1 MTRSEAQKLIADIV
15 KLRESVTD
23 AQASLAVSVY
33 PTLKQDGSLVK
44 SGTRINHNG
53 TIIKVAVDLYDTET
67 NSPENAP
74 TLWETLNYKDG
85 YRIIPEVITVG
96 TAFSK
101 GELGWWNDELYE
113 SLVDSNIYTPDQYAQ
128 NWSKQHSI
136 DE

>member
-15 KLRESVTD
+15 KLREAATD
-23 AQASLAVSVY
+23 AQAFLVVSVY
-33 PTLKQDGSLVK
+33 PTLKQDGSLIK
-44 SGTRINHNG
+44 SGTRINHNS
-53 TIIKVAVDLYDTET
+53 TIIRAAVDLYDTET

-101 GELGWWNDELYE
+101 GELGWWNNELYE
-113 SLVDSNIYTPDQYAQ
+113 SLVDSNVYTPAQYAP
-128 NWSKQHSI
+128 NWSKQFK
-136 DE
+136 

>member
-33 PTLKQDGSLVK
+33 PTLKQDGSLIK
-44 SGTRINHNG
+44 FGTRINHNG
-53 TIIKVAVDLYDTET
+53 TIIRAAVDLYDTET

-74 TLWETLNYKDG
+74 TLWETLNYKEG
-85 YRIIPEVITVG
+85 CRIIPEVITVG

-113 SLVDSNIYTPDQYAQ
+113 SLVNSNVYTPDQYAP
-128 NWSKQHSI
+128 NWSKQ
-136 DE
+136 

>member
-15 KLRESVTD
+15 KLRETATD
-23 AQASLAVSVY
+23 AQASSAVSVY
-33 PTLKQDGSLVK
+33 STLKQDGSLIK
-44 SGTRINHNG
+44 SGTRINYNG
-53 TIIKVAVDLYDTET
+53 TIIRAAVDLYDTET

-74 TLWETLNYKDG
+74 VLWETLNYKDG

-113 SLVDSNIYTPDQYAQ
+113 SLVDSNVYTPDQYAP
-128 NWSKQHSI
+128 NWSKQ
-136 DE
+136 

>member
-15 KLRESVTD
+15 KLRESATD

-33 PTLKQDGSLVK
+33 PTLKQDGSLIK

-53 TIIKVAVDLYDTET
+53 MIIRAAVDLYDTET

-74 TLWETLNYKDG
+74 TLWEVLNYKDG

-101 GELGWWNDELYE
+101 GELGWWNDELYK
-113 SLVDSNIYTPDQYAQ
+113 SLVDSNVYTPDQYAP
-128 NWSKQHSI
+128 NWSKQ
-136 DE
+136 

>member
-15 KLRESVTD
+15 KLREAATD
-23 AQASLAVSVY
+23 TQASLAVSVY
-33 PTLKQDGSLVK
+33 PTLKQDGSLIK

-53 TIIKVAVDLYDTET
+53 MIIRAAVDLYDTET

-74 TLWETLNYKDG
+74 TLWEVLNYKDG

-101 GELGWWNDELYE
+101 GELGWWNDELYK
-113 SLVDSNIYTPDQYAQ
+113 SLVDSNVYTPDQYAP
-128 NWSKQHSI
+128 NWSKQ
-136 DE
+136 

>member
-15 KLRESVTD
+15 KLRESATD

-33 PTLKQDGSLVK
+33 PTLKQDGSLIK
-44 SGTRINHNG
+44 SGTRMNHSG
-53 TIIKVAVDLYDTET
+53 TIIRAAVDLYDTET

-74 TLWETLNYKDG
+74 TLWETLSYKDG

-113 SLVDSNIYTPDQYAQ
+113 SLVDSNVYTPDQYAP
-128 NWSKQHSI
+128 NWSKQ
-136 DE
+136 

>member
-15 KLRESVTD
+15 KLRESATD
-23 AQASLAVSVY
+23 AQASSAVSVY
-33 PTLKQDGSLVK
+33 PTLKQDGSLIK
-44 SGTRINHNG
+44 YGTRINYNG
-53 TIIKVAVDLYDTET
+53 TIIRAAADLYDTET

-74 TLWETLNYKDG
+74 VLWETLNYKDG

-113 SLVDSNIYTPDQYAQ
+113 SLVDSNVYTPAQYAP
-128 NWSKQHSI
+128 NWSKQ
-136 DE
+136 

>member
-15 KLRESVTD
+15 KLRESATD
-23 AQASLAVSVY
+23 AQASSAVSIY
-33 PTLKQDGSLVK
+33 PTLKQDGSLIK

-53 TIIKVAVDLYDTET
+53 TIIRAAVDLYDTET

-85 YRIIPEVITVG
+85 YRIIPEVITVV

-113 SLVDSNIYTPDQYAQ
+113 SLVDSNVYTPSQYAP
-128 NWSKQHSI
+128 NWSKQ
-136 DE
+136 

>member
-15 KLRESVTD
+15 KLRESATD
-23 AQASLAVSVY
+23 AQASSAVSIY
-33 PTLKQDGSLVK
+33 PTLKQDGSLIK

-53 TIIKVAVDLYDTET
+53 TIIRAAVDLYDTET

-74 TLWETLNYKDG
+74 VLWETLNYKDG

-113 SLVDSNIYTPDQYAQ
+113 SLVDSNVYTPSQYAP
-128 NWSKQHSI
+128 NWSKQ
-136 DE
+136 

>member
-15 KLRESVTD
+15 KLREAATD
-23 AQASLAVSVY
+23 AQASLTVSVY
-33 PTLKQDGSLVK
+33 PTLKQDGSLIK
-44 SGTRINHNG
+44 SGTRINHNSM
-53 TIIKVAVDLYDTET
+53 IIRAAVDLYDTET

-74 TLWETLNYKDG
+74 TLWETLNYKEG

-113 SLVDSNIYTPDQYAQ
+113 SLVDSNVYTPDQYAP
-128 NWSKQHSI
+128 NWSKQ
-136 DE
+136 

>member
-15 KLRESVTD
+15 KLRESATD
-23 AQASLAVSVY
+23 AQASLAVSIY
-33 PTLKQDGSLVK
+33 PTLKQDGSLIK
-44 SGTRINHNG
+44 SGTRINYNG
-53 TIIKVAVDLYDTET
+53 TIIRATVDLYDTET

-85 YRIIPEVITVG
+85 YRIIPEVLTVG

-113 SLVDSNIYTPDQYAQ
+113 SLVDSNVYTPDQYAPY
-128 NWSKQHSI
+128 WSKQ
-136 DE
+136 

>member
-15 KLRESVTD
+15 KLRESASD
-23 AQASLAVSVY
+23 AQASSAVSVY
-33 PTLKQDGSLVK
+33 PTLKQDGSLIK

-53 TIIKVAVDLYDTET
+53 TIIRASVDLYDTET

-74 TLWETLNYKDG
+74 VLWETLNYKDG

-113 SLVDSNIYTPDQYAQ
+113 SLVDSNVYTPDQYAP
-128 NWSKQHSI
+128 NWSKQ
-136 DE
+136 

>member
-15 KLRESVTD
+15 KLRESATD
-23 AQASLAVSVY
+23 AQASSAVSVY
-33 PTLKQDGSLVK
+33 PTLKQDGSLIK

-53 TIIKVAVDLYDTET
+53 TIIRAAVDLYDTET

-74 TLWETLNYKDG
+74 VLWETLNYKDG

-113 SLVDSNIYTPDQYAQ
+113 SLVDSNVYTPDQYAPY
-128 NWSKQHSI
+128 WSKQ
-136 DE
+136 

>member
-15 KLRESVTD
+15 KLREAATD
-23 AQASLAVSVY
+23 TQASLAVSVY
-33 PTLKQDGSLVK
+33 PTLKQDGSLIK

-53 TIIKVAVDLYDTET
+53 MIIRAAVDLYDTET

-74 TLWETLNYKDG
+74 TLWEALNYKDG

-113 SLVDSNIYTPDQYAQ
+113 SLVDYNVYTPDQYAP
-128 NWSKQHSI
+128 NWSKQ
-136 DE
+136 

>member
-15 KLRESVTD
+15 KLREAATD
-23 AQASLAVSVY
+23 AQASLTVSVY
-33 PTLKQDGSLVK
+33 PTLKQDGSLIK

-53 TIIKVAVDLYDTET
+53 MIIRAAVDLYDTET

-74 TLWETLNYKDG
+74 TLWEVLNYKDG

-113 SLVDSNIYTPDQYAQ
+113 SLVNSNVYTPDQYAP
-128 NWSKQHSI
+128 NWSKQ
-136 DE
+136 

>member
-1 MTRSEAQKLIADIV
+1 MTRSEAQKLITDIV
-15 KLRESVTD
+15 KLREAATD
-23 AQASLAVSVY
+23 TQASLAVSVY
-33 PTLKQDGSLVK
+33 PTLKQDGSLIK

-53 TIIKVAVDLYDTET
+53 MIIRAAVDLYDTET

-74 TLWETLNYKDG
+74 TLWETLNYKEG

-113 SLVDSNIYTPDQYAQ
+113 SLVDSNVYTPDQYAP
-128 NWSKQHSI
+128 NWSKQ
-136 DE
+136 

>member
-15 KLRESVTD
+15 KLRESATD
-23 AQASLAVSVY
+23 AQASLSVSVY

-53 TIIKVAVDLYDTET
+53 TIIRAAVDLWDTET

-85 YRIIPEVITVG
+85 YRIIPKVITVG

-113 SLVDSNIYTPDQYAQ
+113 SLVDSNVYTPDQYAP
-128 NWSKQHSI
+128 NWSKQ
-136 DE
+136 

>member
-15 KLRESVTD
+15 KLRESATD
-23 AQASLAVSVY
+23 AQASLSVSVY
-33 PTLKQDGSLVK
+33 PTLKQDGSLIK
-44 SGTRINHNG
+44 SGTRINYNG
-53 TIIKVAVDLYDTET
+53 TIIRAAVDLYDTET

-74 TLWETLNYKDG
+74 VLWETLIYKDC

-113 SLVDSNIYTPDQYAQ
+113 SVVDSNVYTPAQYAP
-128 NWSKQHSI
+128 NWSKQ
-136 DE
+136 

>member
-15 KLRESVTD
+15 KLREAATD
-23 AQASLAVSVY
+23 AQASLTVSVY
-33 PTLKQDGSLVK
+33 PTLKQDGSLIK

-53 TIIKVAVDLYDTET
+53 MIIRAAVDLYDTET

-74 TLWETLNYKDG
+74 TLWEELNYKDG

-113 SLVDSNIYTPDQYAQ
+113 SLVDSNVYTPDQYAP
-128 NWSKQHSI
+128 NWSKQ
-136 DE
+136 

>member
-15 KLRESVTD
+15 KLREAATD
-23 AQASLAVSVY
+23 AQASLTVSVY
-33 PTLKQDGSLVK
+33 PTLKQDGSLIK

-53 TIIKVAVDLYDTET
+53 MIIRAAVDLYDTET

-113 SLVDSNIYTPDQYAQ
+113 SLVDSNVYTPDQYAP
-128 NWSKQHSI
+128 NWSKQ
-136 DE
+136 

>member
-33 PTLKQDGSLVK
+33 PTLKQYGSLIK

-53 TIIKVAVDLYDTET
+53 TIIRAAVDLYDTET

-74 TLWETLNYKDG
+74 TLWETLNYKEG

-101 GELGWWNDELYE
+101 GELGWWNNDLYE
-113 SLVDSNIYTPDQYAQ
+113 SLVDSNVYTPDQYAP
-128 NWSKQHSI
+128 N
-136 DE
+136 

>member
-15 KLRESVTD
+15 KLRESATD
-23 AQASLAVSVY
+23 AQASSAVSVY
-33 PTLKQDGSLVK
+33 PTLKQDGSLIK

-53 TIIKVAVDLYDTET
+53 TIIRAAVDLYDTET
-67 NSPENAP
+67 NSPENAL

-101 GELGWWNDELYE
+101 GELGWWNNELYE
-113 SLVDSNIYTPDQYAQ
+113 SLVDSNVYTPSQYAP
-128 NWSKQHSI
+128 NWSKQ
-136 DE
+136 

>member
-15 KLRESVTD
+15 KLRESATD
-23 AQASLAVSVY
+23 AQASSAVSVY
-33 PTLKQDGSLVK
+33 PTLKQDGSLIK
-44 SGTRINHNG
+44 SGTRINYNG
-53 TIIKVAVDLYDTET
+53 TIIRAAVDLYDTET

-74 TLWETLNYKDG
+74 ILWETLNYKDG

-113 SLVDSNIYTPDQYAQ
+113 SLVDSNVYTPAQYAP
-128 NWSKQHSI
+128 NWSKQ
-136 DE
+136 

>member
-15 KLRESVTD
+15 KLREAATD

-33 PTLKQDGSLVK
+33 PTLKQDGSLIKV
-44 SGTRINHNG
+44 GTRINHNG
-53 TIIKVAVDLYDTET
+53 TIIRAAVDLYDTET

-74 TLWETLNYKDG
+74 TLWETLNYKEG

-113 SLVDSNIYTPDQYAQ
+113 SLVDSNVYTPDQYAP
-128 NWSKQHSI
+128 NWSKQ
-136 DE
+136 